1 VGRATSEDPNGRDA
15 SHAVVVEDLRVAY
28 GSRIA
33 VDGISFHADGGEVV
47 AILGPNGAGKTTT
60 VETLEGYRRP
70 TAGRVRVLGLDPVAD
85 HAALTPRIGVML
97 QQAGIY
103 PMMNTERALRLF
115 ASYYD
120 ASRHAG
126 ELIGL
131 LGLGDVARTPFKR
144 LSGGE
149 QQRVSLALALVGRP
163 EVVFLDEPTSGVD
176 PAGRLAV
183 RAVISS
189 LRADGTC
196 VVLTSHELDEVERL
210 ADRVVIIDHGRV
222 LAAGTPAGIGSEGEQ
237 IRFSAAAGLDV
248 RSLAEALG
256 ATVTEGPPGAYRV
269 DTAPT
274 PTRLASLTA
283 WMAERDLALNSISAG
298 GERLEDV
305 FLRLVAEPDPDR

>member
-1 VGRATSEDPNGRDA
+1 VGRATSGDPHGRDA
-15 SHAVVVEDLRVAY
+15 SHAVAVEDLRVAY
-28 GSRIA
+28 GARIA

-70 TAGRVRVLGLDPVAD
+70 ASGRVRVLGLDPVAD

-103 PMMNTERALRLF
+103 PMMNAERALRLF

-120 ASRHAG
+120 DSRDAR
-126 ELIGL
+126 ELIAL
-131 LGLGDVARTPFKR
+131 LGLGEVARTPFKQ

-149 QQRVSLALALVGRP
+149 QQRVALALALVGRP

-176 PAGRLAV
+176 PAGRHAV
-183 RAVISS
+183 RAVIGT

-222 LAAGTPAGIGSEGEQ
+222 LAAGTPAGIGSEVEQ

-248 RSLAEALG
+248 GSLAEALG
-256 ATVTEGPPGAYRV
+256 ATVTEGPPGEYRV

-274 PTRLASLTA
+274 PTGLAALTA
-283 WMAERDLALNSISAG
+283 WMAERNLALNSMRAG

-305 FLRLVAEPDPDR
+305 FLRLVAEPDTDP